1 MIIGILPAIRMILIV
16 VVVTVIAGGLYYV
29 INLKADLATSEANN
43 RQLTDA
49 TREQN
54 LLIEQMKQDVTAI
67 QQANADLQAQTERQR
82 RDVEALSSKF
92 SKRDFGALAAERPEA
107 VERSVNRGTKNALR
121 CLELAAGAP
130 LTDEEKRAKTPM
142 EANRECPNLI
152 DRNYAAPGP

>member
-1 MIIGILPAIRMILIV
+1 MIIGILPAIRMMLIAV
-16 VVVTVIAGGLYYV
+16 VVLAVLGGLWYV
-29 INLKADLATSEANN
+29 INLKADLATSEANA
-43 RQLTDA
+43 RQLVEA

-54 LLIEQMKQDVTAI
+54 MLIEQMKRDVTAI
-67 QQANADLQAQTERQR
+67 QQANADLQSQAERQR

-107 VERSVNRGTKNALR
+107 VEKLVNRGTQNALR

-130 LTDEEKRAKTPM
+130 LNEKEKQAKTPM

>member
-1 MIIGILPAIRMILIV
+1 LIIGILPAIRMILVV
-16 VVVTVIAGGLYYV
+16 VVVTIISGGLYYV

-43 RQLTDA
+43 RELVSA
-49 TREQN
+49 TREQMK
-54 LLIEQMKQDVTAI
+54 LIEQMKRDVTAI
-67 QQANADLQAQTERQR
+67 QQANADLRGQAERQR

-107 VERSVNRGTKNALR
+107 VERAVNRSTRNALR

-130 LTDEEKRAKTPM
+130 LTDQEKQAKTPM

>member
-1 MIIGILPAIRMILIV
+1 MILIV
-16 VVVTVIAGGLYYV
+16 VIVAIIAGGLYYV

-43 RQLTDA
+43 RQLVDA

-54 LLIEQMKQDVTAI
+54 MLIEQMKRDVTAI
-67 QQANADLQAQTERQR
+67 QQANAVLQAQTERQR

-130 LTDEEKRAKTPM
+130 LTDAEKAAKTPM

-152 DRNYAAPGP
+152 DRNYTAPGP

>member
-1 MIIGILPAIRMILIV
+1 MILIV
-16 VVVTVIAGGLYYV
+16 VVVAIIAGGLWYV
-29 INLKADLATSEANN
+29 TNLKADLATSEANN
-43 RQLTDA
+43 RQLVDA
-49 TREQN
+49 TREQMM
-54 LLIEQMKQDVTAI
+54 LIEQMKRDVTAI

-130 LTDEEKRAKTPM
+130 LTDQEKQAKTPM

-152 DRNYAAPGP
+152 DRNYTAPSP

>member
-1 MIIGILPAIRMILIV
+1 LIIGILPAIRLALIAV
-16 VVVTVIAGGLYYV
+16 VVVTVAGGLWYV

-43 RQLTDA
+43 RQLVEA

-54 LLIEQMKQDVTAI
+54 MLIEQMKTDVSAI
-67 QQANADLQAQTERQR
+67 QQANADLQSQTERQR

-107 VERSVNRGTKNALR
+107 VEKSVNRGTKNALR

-130 LTDEEKRAKTPM
+130 LTDEEKNAKTPM

>member
-1 MIIGILPAIRMILIV
+1 MIIGILPAIRMLLIV
-16 VVVTVIAGGLYYV
+16 VVVTIIAGGLYYV

-43 RQLTDA
+43 RELVAA
-49 TREQN
+49 TREQMM
-54 LLIEQMKQDVTAI
+54 LIEQMKRDVTAI
-67 QQANADLQAQTERQR
+67 QQANADLQSQAERQR

-107 VERSVNRGTKNALR
+107 VERSVNRGTRNALR

-130 LTDEEKRAKTPM
+130 LTDQEKQAKTPM

-152 DRNYAAPGP
+152 DRNYAAPSP

>member
-1 MIIGILPAIRMILIV
+1 MILIV
-16 VVVTVIAGGLYYV
+16 VVVTIIAGGLYYV

-43 RQLTDA
+43 RELVSA
-49 TREQN
+49 TREQMT
-54 LLIEQMKQDVTAI
+54 LIEQMKRDVTAI
-67 QQANADLQAQTERQR
+67 QQAYTDLQGQAERQR
-82 RDVEALSSKF
+82 RDVEVLSSKF

-130 LTDEEKRAKTPM
+130 LNEQEKQAKTPM

-152 DRNYAAPGP
+152 DRNYAAPSP